1 MLLTLFFGSKGRDLK
16 VPKITKIV
24 SKNQGGCLRT
34 FPYESFSLEVC
45 IFITKKDMKISNTA
59 FDRSGSEVFSHVIFN
74 VISAL
79 KNF

>member
-1 MLLTLFFGSKGRDLK
+1 MFCKN
-16 VPKITKIV
+16 PKK
-24 SKNQGGCLRT
+24 KFQGGYLRT
-34 FPYESFSLEVC
+34 FPYEYFFLEVC